1 MICNEYAMLA
11 IFLKFKP
18 HVFLGFENGVT
29 DFFIL
34 YLYERF
40 HKLEIVHQDEV
51 DFVTCQLHCEAS
63 Q

>member
-1 MICNEYAMLA
+1 MLA